1 MSENNEL
8 NEEVTSNKED
18 VKSKR
23 PLKKGFFD
31 YNLSWVVI
39 CLTALYAIA
48 LVLIFDRYVIP
59 LLQNDAT
66 FNGMLLNGLS
76 LVIGCLVAFLVY
88 NGGKILAAKLIG
100 KYQVQ
105 VVEFFGIRLTKVNDK
120 FKSSFKIGEILDFH
134 LRFKPKDENCK
145 PTSYLFFGHVTNLIM
160 IAILL
165 VVGYFISQK
174 QGASDA
180 VVSVGLGIFMTG
192 IYSTI
197 IPFYE
202 LLPFKSDYDN
212 DMYTFINTR
221 SEENR
226 KAYNILLLN
235 EANSVNN
242 VDFVIPNFS
251 DYNSYYKAQTLYYK
265 YCDNLYHENVEEA
278 IDDLNTIQYYS
289 KYLPVDMLYTISGE
303 KIYIYLLLGENQKA
317 NKVFLSI
324 KKDNKKDLLDTTD
337 LTDYRVAVLTA
348 GILANSEADVLDII
362 DKFNSLE
369 LNTSYLRNKMEIQF
383 FKTAVD
389 LVYQEKTDFRKA
401 EVKDFDKQEQTEE

>member
-1 MSENNEL
+1 M
-8 NEEVTSNKED
+8 
-18 VKSKR
+18 
-23 PLKKGFFD
+23 
-31 YNLSWVVI
+31 
-39 CLTALYAIA
+39 
-48 LVLIFDRYVIP
+48 
-59 LLQNDAT
+59 
-66 FNGMLLNGLS
+66 
-76 LVIGCLVAFLVY
+76 
-88 NGGKILAAKLIG
+88 
-100 KYQVQ
+100 
-105 VVEFFGIRLTKVNDK
+105 
-120 FKSSFKIGEILDFH
+120 
-134 LRFKPKDENCK
+134 
-145 PTSYLFFGHVTNLIM
+145 
-160 IAILL
+160 
-165 VVGYFISQK
+165 
-174 QGASDA
+174 
-180 VVSVGLGIFMTG
+180 
-192 IYSTI
+192 
-197 IPFYE
+197 
-202 LLPFKSDYDN
+202 
-212 DMYTFINTR
+212 
-221 SEENR
+221 
-226 KAYNILLLN
+226 N

-401 EVKDFDKQEQTEE
+401 EVKDFDKQEKTEE